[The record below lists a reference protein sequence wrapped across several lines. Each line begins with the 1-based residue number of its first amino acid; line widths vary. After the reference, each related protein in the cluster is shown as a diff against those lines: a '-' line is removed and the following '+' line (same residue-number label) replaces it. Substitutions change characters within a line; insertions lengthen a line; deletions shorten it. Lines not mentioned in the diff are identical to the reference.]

1 MPELPEVEG
10 FARYFAQHALGQ
22 RIARVRVRDERIL
35 GVRKEALSRALRGR
49 AFTRVERH
57 GKHLFAD
64 AGSVWLHLH
73 FGMTGDLAYY
83 RDPSSVMRH
92 PSSSRHPSSV
102 IRHDAPDDGS
112 RMTDDVPDDGSR
124 MTDDVPDDGSRMT
137 DDAPDDRSRMTDD
150 DPSKDHEPRFARVIF
165 DFDNGGHLAFED
177 MRLFGVVDL
186 TASPEAYVEEHGLG
200 PDPLRITLAQF
211 RTLLAKRRGAIK
223 ALLLSQDIIAGI
235 GNLYADEIVFAT
247 GIHPRRPVDRLKDDE
262 VRAVYNAMRRILREV
277 IRVRAKDGDWP
288 SRYLTMHREE
298 GERCPKCGGTIRRTV
313 VMSRTTYFCAKH
325 QR

>member
-1 MPELPEVEG
+1 VPELPEVEG

-35 GVRKEALSRALRGR
+35 GVRKEVLSRALRGR

-73 FGMTGDLAYY
+73 FGMTGDLAFYGT
-83 RDPSSVMRH
+83 PERH
-92 PSSSRHPSSV
+92 QSSSRHPSSV
-102 IRHDAPDDGS
+102 IRHEGPDDGS
-112 RMTDDVPDDGSR
+112 RMTDDVPNDASRMTDDAPHDGSR
-124 MTDDVPDDGSRMT
+124 MTDDVRDD
-137 DDAPDDRSRMTDD
+137 
-150 DPSKDHEPRFARVIF
+150 EPRFARVIF
-165 DFDNGGHLAFED
+165 DFDNGGHLAYED

-186 TASPEAYVEEHGLG
+186 TPSPEAYVEEHGLG
-200 PDPLRITLAQF
+200 PDPLRITLTQF

-235 GNLYADEIVFAT
+235 GNLYADEIAFAT
-247 GIHPRRPVDRLKDDE
+247 GIHPRRPVDRLKPDE

-313 VMSRTTYFCAKH
+313 VMSRTTYYCAKH